1 MAASVLRYWKESA
14 TLIIVRRLQP
24 KQCYK
29 EVVAVPPPQENTPQR
44 PETNYQVFMAE
55 RTPQMSSFPKAH
67 VFPGGAAEEADFSA
81 QWLDV
86 LSMGSRKPGEEQTPE
101 GQMVNLFKNNRRKNG
116 VGDDKC
122 SKNNSGTPMY
132 RRPRLPEFSAI
143 PSEVAFRITAIR
155 EIFEEIGVLFA
166 RKAEENKTDEDKNES
181 LMQNHD
187 TRNGQP
193 LRRRCIPKICHLP
206 LDLSEFWRQSVVEDP
221 ENLLSM
227 CKQLKLVPDIT
238 ALSEWANWLT
248 PTHFSGKRF
257 DTMFYI
263 TFLDEHQNP
272 NIRLDGMEYVDYK
285 WLSPIEFVSQAIS
298 QKLNIF
304 PPQLWELYHL
314 NSRWEDL
321 HNSVTLNPYS
331 QPMRFLPVRIK
342 CKDGVLVLL
351 PGDYLY
357 PEKPNEEKCEELFL
371 PFTKNEM
378 RSSGKFLN
386 HLDPQER
393 KIYRTVPLSLV
404 GHTECLTSR
413 L

>member
-285 WLSPIEFVSQAIS
+285 VTTSTLKSQTRKSVKNCFYLSPRMRCV
-298 QKLNIF
+298 
-304 PPQLWELYHL
+304 HL
-314 NSRWEDL
+314 VN
-321 HNSVTLNPYS
+321 
-331 QPMRFLPVRIK
+331 F
-342 CKDGVLVLL
+342 
-351 PGDYLY
+351 
-357 PEKPNEEKCEELFL
+357 
-371 PFTKNEM
+371 
-378 RSSGKFLN
+378 
-386 HLDPQER
+386 
-393 KIYRTVPLSLV
+393 
-404 GHTECLTSR
+404 
-413 L
+413 